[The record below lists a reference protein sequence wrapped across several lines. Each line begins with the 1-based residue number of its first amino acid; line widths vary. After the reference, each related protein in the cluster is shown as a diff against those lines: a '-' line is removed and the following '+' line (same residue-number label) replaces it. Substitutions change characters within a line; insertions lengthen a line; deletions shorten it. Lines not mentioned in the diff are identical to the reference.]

1 MSSKPSGRQA
11 MIRLSIRL
19 LSTLM
24 LLLVALGCQ
33 KSEAIGGPDMESPE
47 DTFLWSDTSEV
58 EIRIVEIRGDSVK
71 IIELRNPGDT
81 NRIYTE
87 KRYTTEELDSIHR
100 DNMVRFARIE
110 PDLVEALQMLT
121 DSTPVQAGKEKR

>member
-1 MSSKPSGRQA
+1 MGNKPLGRQA
-11 MIRLSIRL
+11 MRRLNSSL

-24 LLLVALGCQ
+24 LTLVALGCQ

-47 DTFLWSDTSEV
+47 DTFLWTDTSEV

-71 IIELRNPGDT
+71 IVELRSSKDT
-81 NRIYTE
+81 NRIYIS

-110 PDLVEALQMLT
+110 PDLIEALQMLT
-121 DSTPVQAGKEKR
+121 DSTPAQAGKE

>member
-1 MSSKPSGRQA
+1 MT
-11 MIRLSIRL
+11 RLSARL
-19 LSTLM
+19 LLILM
-24 LLLVALGCQ
+24 LLLAALGCQ

-71 IIELRNPGDT
+71 IVELRSSKDT
-81 NRIYTE
+81 NRIYIS

-110 PDLVEALQMLT
+110 PDLIEALQMLT
-121 DSTPVQAGKEKR
+121 DSTPAQAGKE

>member
-1 MSSKPSGRQA
+1 MSNKSGRQA
-11 MIRLSIRL
+11 ALTRLSARL
-19 LSTLM
+19 LLILM
-24 LLLVALGCQ
+24 LLLAALGCQ

-71 IIELRNPGDT
+71 IVELRSSKDT
-81 NRIYTE
+81 NRIYIS

-110 PDLVEALQMLT
+110 PDLIEALQMLT
-121 DSTPVQAGKEKR
+121 DSTPAQAGKE